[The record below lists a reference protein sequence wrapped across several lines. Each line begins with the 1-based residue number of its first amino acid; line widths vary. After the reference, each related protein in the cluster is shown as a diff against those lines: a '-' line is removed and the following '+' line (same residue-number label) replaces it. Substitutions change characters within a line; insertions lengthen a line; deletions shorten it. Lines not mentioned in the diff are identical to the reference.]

1 MLFPMTIATV
11 IGFIAGTL
19 TTVSFV
25 PQVLKTFRTKRCDD
39 LSFGMLAAFAS
50 GVCLWLVY
58 GIFLW
63 SAPIIVANLVTLCL
77 LVPLVVMKIR
87 YRRAIS
93 RPPDVP
99 ISR

>member
-1 MLFPMTIATV
+1 MTIATV

-25 PQVLKTFRTKRCDD
+25 PQVLKTFRTKRCDN
-39 LSFGMLAAFAS
+39 LSFGMLSAFAS

-63 SAPIIVANLVTLCL
+63 SAPIIAANLVTLCL

-87 YRRAIS
+87 YRRLVGRDS
-93 RPPDVP
+93 D
-99 ISR
+99 SMTQ

>member
-1 MLFPMTIATV
+1 MTIATF

-39 LSFGMLAAFAS
+39 LSFGMLSAYAS

-87 YRRAIS
+87 YRRAIT

-99 ISR
+99 ISPSV